1 MSHTGLNMQIHFT
14 KFGQIQLAAISACA
28 FMLLCQPALAFLVA
42 AVVGV
47 SLAFSMASAMAV
59 GHYYS
64 SKNIE
69 KLSRQHGSLL
79 GTHFGGML
87 CYLVMISEAFKYIPQ

>member
-1 MSHTGLNMQIHFT
+1 MQNHSVQLGL
-14 KFGQIQLAAISACA
+14 IQLFAILGCA
-28 FMLLCQPALAFLVA
+28 LILIAQPQLALA
-42 AVVGV
+42 VVVVVSV
-47 SLAFSMASAMAV
+47 SLAFSMASAIAV

-69 KLSRQHGSLL
+69 KLSNQHASLL

-87 CYLVMISEAFKYIPQ
+87 CYLIMIGEAFKYLR